1 MKCTTGIV
9 ATKFAFEELCI
20 ITCAVMWL
28 RSAIVPQC
36 SPVTLLEPDV
46 GYRVL
51 LSSSLDPVVSE
62 SSDWRSDNLHCAQ
75 HPLVSTLLV
84 IWSLILYSFPD
95 IGWHSHIMVRT
106 VVWKRKFFRCCG
118 FNSDMYARLIE
129 DWGLSLSSVMDW
141 HPVQAPGFLD
151 LSTMSV
157 GIWSSHTATLEE

>member
-129 DWGLSLSSVMDW
+129 DWGLSLSSVMDR
-141 HPVQAPGFLD
+141 
-151 LSTMSV
+151 LSSLLRV
-157 GIWSSHTATLEE
+157 ISYSSIYI